1 MRLCL
6 ILCLVFLV
14 GCSTTEPE
22 RSHYLLRQAEITA
35 VDDASPAQI
44 GIGQLTVASY
54 IDGSGLVLEVAPGEI
69 HRARY
74 HQWAE
79 PLRESLRGYLAEG
92 LVTASGKKISPE
104 MSKTSAWLQRID
116 IRITE
121 LHGDH
126 VGHAKLAAY
135 WSITDMKRN
144 TVTVEN
150 QFSARLPLTGDGY
163 AALVMTQRQ
172 LLDQLVERISS
183 SL

>member
-1 MRLCL
+1 MRIFL
-6 ILCLVFLV
+6 IIGLLLLV

-22 RSHYLLRQAEITA
+22 RSHYLLRQAEMTTL
-35 VDDASPAQI
+35 DDSGPARI

-74 HQWAE
+74 HLWAE

-92 LVTASGKKISPE
+92 LVAASGKKVSSEVSPGAE
-104 MSKTSAWLQRID
+104 LLQRID
-116 IRITE
+116 IRIAE

-126 VGHAKLAAY
+126 LGHAKLVAH
-135 WSITDMKRN
+135 WRITDMEN
-144 TVTVEN
+144 NQITVEN
-150 QFSARLPLTGDGY
+150 QFNARLALTDDGY
-163 AALVMTQRQ
+163 GALVIAQKQ
-172 LLDQLVERISS
+172 LLDQLVDHIAR